1 MKQIDIRAAT
11 MKLAMDQLR
20 SIGSQLYNKQHS
32 GVHTSATVAN
42 QIATRDWGNS
52 YASTSDVRNQTA
64 QTTNKRSAV
73 ICTGSLYLNNN
84 FAGLYDYAY
93 LSGNTSLDRE
103 DIQDGFDHWFTGFEY
118 THRALV

>member
-42 QIATRDWGNS
+42 QISTGDWGNS
-52 YASTSDVRNQTA
+52 HASGAGQHRDQTA
-64 QTTNKRSAV
+64 QTTNKRSTV
-73 ICTGSLYLNNN
+73 ICTGSLYLNGNLIIP
-84 FAGLYDYAY
+84 FHDILYISSAIFNSVSRF
-93 LSGNTSLDRE
+93 LENSFCSNLLVSISLK
-103 DIQDGFDHWFTGFEY
+103 
-118 THRALV
+118 

>member
-42 QIATRDWGNS
+42 QIATGDWGNS
-52 YASTSDVRNQTA
+52 HAPGSGQFRDQTA
-64 QTTNKRSAV
+64 QTTNPNFL
-73 ICTGSLYLNNN
+73 TG
-84 FAGLYDYAY
+84 
-93 LSGNTSLDRE
+93 
-103 DIQDGFDHWFTGFEY
+103 GFIIDLLPCVKLPSIHTK
-118 THRALV
+118 AQ